1 MALDESTNQDV
12 VIERD
17 SYKVLL
23 DRQISRLVEQ
33 TGGLSIE
40 YVSEEDRRGFL
51 ISMTSSKDCGSGGCS
66 GCG

>member
-1 MALDESTNQDV
+1 MALDESTNQDL
-12 VIERD
+12 VIEKD

-23 DRQISRLVEQ
+23 DPQISRLVEQ

-40 YVSEEDRRGFL
+40 YISEEDRRGFL
-51 ISMTSSKDCGSGGCS
+51 ISMTNSGDCGSGGCS